1 MENTIVEIV
10 KSIIALLVIVDPV
23 GALPFVASLTR
34 NLEHEERKRV
44 VDRSVLVGTVLLLV
58 FSIGGHSVLSTLGIS
73 VASFTVAGG
82 LLLLIL
88 AFRILI
94 HGGEGWQAKT
104 SSSGVFPLAFPLLAG
119 PGAITTV
126 IFSINS
132 LGIPYSII
140 PVMTVMAVTWVILR
154 SLDKLLTVMGED
166 GADAVARIM
175 SVFIAAIAI
184 QYVVAG
190 VVESATL
197 LRFYQND
204 ERLTPA

>member
-1 MENTIVEIV
+1 
-10 KSIIALLVIVDPV
+10 
-23 GALPFVASLTR
+23 
-34 NLEHEERKRV
+34 
-44 VDRSVLVGTVLLLV
+44 
-58 FSIGGHSVLSTLGIS
+58 
-73 VASFTVAGG
+73 
-82 LLLLIL
+82 
-88 AFRILI
+88 
-94 HGGEGWQAKT
+94 
-104 SSSGVFPLAFPLLAG
+104 
-119 PGAITTV
+119 
-126 IFSINS
+126 FSINS

-154 SLDKLLTVMGED
+154 SLDKLLTVIGED